1 MSENVLTPKKTRAVT
16 ALLSSRTATD
26 AAATAGVTERTIGRW
41 LAEDEAF
48 TRALRQAED
57 AAIDGAVRRLVGLQ
71 GQALDV
77 LQDTLTREGVAPT
90 VRVRAAC
97 AVLDFLLRLR
107 ELRTLEERIAALE
120 AQAETWRRN

>member
-1 MSENVLTPKKTRAVT
+1 MAENGRTPKKTRAVT
-16 ALLSSRTATD
+16 ALLSSRTIGD
-26 AAATAGVTERTIGRW
+26 AAAAAGVGERTLARW
-41 LAEDEAF
+41 LSSDEAF

-71 GQALDV
+71 AQALDV
-77 LQDTLTREGVAPT
+77 LQDTLTAPDVTPT

-120 AQAETWRRN
+120 ERATWQRN